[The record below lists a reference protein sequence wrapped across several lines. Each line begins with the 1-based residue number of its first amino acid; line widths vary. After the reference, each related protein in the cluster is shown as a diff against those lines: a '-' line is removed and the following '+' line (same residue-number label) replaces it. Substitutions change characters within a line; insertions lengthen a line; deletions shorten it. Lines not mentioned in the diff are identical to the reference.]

1 MLYRG
6 CSRCCHCCF
15 MCLGHHHGYHHFPF
29 PFIDRQKVGIILCI
43 GGSMVLGI
51 IIWELFVIKK
61 KRAVIPHRMYCEELQ
76 FISLVYVDMMVPV
89 VWYRFIWFVFVNED
103 NWKVMLQAAF
113 HFLDEFKD
121 WLHVLDHF
129 LRVLCAGI

>member
-15 MCLGHHHGYHHFPF
+15 MCLGHCHGYHHFPF
-29 PFIDRQKVGIILCI
+29 PFIDRQKVGIVLCI
-43 GGSMVLGI
+43 GASMVLGI
-51 IIWELFVIKK
+51 VIWEIFVIKK
-61 KRAVIPHRMYCEELQ
+61 RKWAVIPHRMYCEELQ
-76 FISLVYVDMMVPV
+76 FISVVYVDM
-89 VWYRFIWFVFVNED
+89 WFDTDSFGLFFLNED
-103 NWKVMLQAAF
+103 NWKVMLQVAF